1 MQYFRE
7 RELSPPPWVRR
18 LLLQCNMGALS
29 NSIAATRAALEMA
42 AAVCFRRRHRAAQL
56 PDDALSKQFLLAFV
70 DALSCRN
77 GTELTAVSLFW
88 NAITEPGS
96 EWAIRRHPKT
106 TLPLSVLQSGNGG
119 NDDPLLSTG
128 YQMVCLRGDT
138 FS

>member
-7 RELSPPPWVRR
+7 GCPLPRVRR
-18 LLLQCNMGALS
+18 LPLQCNMGALS
-29 NSIAATRAALEMA
+29 NSIAATRAALEM
-42 AAVCFRRRHRAAQL
+42 AVCFRRRHRAAQL